1 MAPWSSGMT
10 STRSWTDDVWIA
22 MVEDLQHSLIS
33 YGKFHGFLI
42 PVDFP
47 LKPTQPVVPSRPPK
61 PQWADTAHAC
71 RPACLLS
78 CGWSLYNKYGNHEIQ
93 NCFRSWHVTSQC
105 FIDLWVRVKFCFKKW
120 GLYDG
125 TTYKELFS
133 QQNYDENSSLGT
145 SQPFFHS

>member
-33 YGKFHGFLI
+33 YGKFYGFLI

-47 LKPTQPVVPSRPPK
+47 LKPTQPVVPLRPPK
-61 PQWADTAHAC
+61 QQWADTAHAC

-78 CGWSLYNKYGNHEIQ
+78 CGWSLCNKYGNHEIQ

-105 FIDLWVRVKFCFKKW
+105 FIDLWVRVKFCFKNGDCMTEQHTRSYSANKIMMKIVR
-120 GLYDG
+120 LAP
-125 TTYKELFS
+125 
-133 QQNYDENSSLGT
+133 